1 MAKILIVEDE
11 STIAE
16 AVAYNLK
23 RQGHSTAIAADG
35 LAALEAF
42 SREQP
47 DLVLLDLMLPRM
59 DGISVCR
66 KLRQASNV
74 PVLMLTAR
82 DEEIDKVV
90 GLEVG
95 ADDYITKP
103 FSMRELVARVQATL
117 RRVEMDTSSQATG
130 ASALS
135 VDDLVIDPARHEVRR
150 AGSLVELA
158 PKEFDLLLFLA
169 SHQGRVFSRDAI
181 LERVWGYSYGGE
193 TRTVDVHIRGL
204 REKLEDDVTS
214 PRYIETV
221 RRVGYRFRQDAGHA

>member
-1 MAKILIVEDE
+1 MASILIVEDE

-16 AVAYNLK
+16 AISYTLK
-23 RQGHSTAIAADG
+23 RQGHTVAIAGDG

-42 SREQP
+42 AQGKP
-47 DLVLLDLMLPRM
+47 DLVLLDLMLPKL

-66 KLRQASNV
+66 KLRQNSAV
-74 PVLMLTAR
+74 PILMLTAR

-117 RRVEMDTSSQATG
+117 RRVELDRGAQATANDG
-130 ASALS
+130 GRVLA
-135 VDDLVIDPARHEVRR
+135 VGDLVIDAERHELRQ
-150 AGSLVELA
+150 GGKPVELA

-169 SHQGRVFSRDAI
+169 SHQGRVFSRDAL
-181 LERVWGYSYGGE
+181 LERVWGYTYGGE

-204 REKLEDDVTS
+204 REKLADDAAT

-221 RRVGYRFRQDAGHA
+221 RRVGYRFAKR